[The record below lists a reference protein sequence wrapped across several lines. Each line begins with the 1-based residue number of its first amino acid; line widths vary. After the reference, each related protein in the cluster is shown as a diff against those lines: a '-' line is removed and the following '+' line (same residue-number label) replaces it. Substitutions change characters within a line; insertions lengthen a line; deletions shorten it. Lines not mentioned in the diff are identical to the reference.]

1 MRIDL
6 YASIYG
12 NVNIPFLDEHF
23 FWNNLEQFARNT
35 FN

>member
-12 NVNIPFLDEHF
+12 KLDKFSKLLQVEF
-23 FWNNLEQFARNT
+23 VLVEIT
-35 FN
+35 